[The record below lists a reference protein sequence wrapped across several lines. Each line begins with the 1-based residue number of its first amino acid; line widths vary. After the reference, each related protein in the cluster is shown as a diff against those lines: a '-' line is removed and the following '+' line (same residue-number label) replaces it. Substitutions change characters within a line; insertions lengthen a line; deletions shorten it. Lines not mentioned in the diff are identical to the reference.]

1 MQHGVVS
8 GAYIATGS
16 WLHRMDPR
24 AKWLAVLVWMV
35 SVLLARPLWGY
46 PVEAA
51 TLAVVLATTRLPL
64 SALFRGLGAIWW
76 LLGLSALLQL
86 LYQHG
91 GVVLVRLGPIVVTS
105 VGVRLAVVY
114 TLRVVLLVAG
124 AALMTASTTPLALSR
139 GLEGLMRPL
148 RRWLPVADFAMM
160 LSIALRFIPTLLEE
174 LQSLRFAQ
182 AARGARFDE
191 GHLWH
196 RMRALLPLLIPLL
209 VLSLRRADEI
219 ALAMEARGYG
229 AASERGALHP
239 LQWRRADTLALAGA
253 VGIGLSGLLPG
264 PVLGAG

>member
-8 GAYIATGS
+8 GAYIPKES

-24 AKWLAVLVWMV
+24 AKWVAVLVWMV
-35 SVLLARPLWGY
+35 SVLLAHPLWGY
-46 PVEAA
+46 PAEVV
-51 TLAVVLATTRLPL
+51 TLAVVVVTTRLPL

-76 LLGLSALLQL
+76 LLGLSAFLQL
-86 LYQHG
+86 IYQHG
-91 GVVLVRLGPIVVTS
+91 GVVLLQLGPIAVTS
-105 VGVRLAVVY
+105 TGVRLAVVY
-114 TLRVVLLVAG
+114 SLRVVLLVAG

-148 RRWLPVADFAMM
+148 RRWLPVTDFAMM

-191 GHLWH
+191 GRLWH

-229 AASERGALHP
+229 AATERGALHP
-239 LQWRRADTLALAGA
+239 LQWRRADTLALSAILV
-253 VGIGLSGLLPG
+253 VGLFGLLPG
-264 PVLGAG
+264 PAWSAG